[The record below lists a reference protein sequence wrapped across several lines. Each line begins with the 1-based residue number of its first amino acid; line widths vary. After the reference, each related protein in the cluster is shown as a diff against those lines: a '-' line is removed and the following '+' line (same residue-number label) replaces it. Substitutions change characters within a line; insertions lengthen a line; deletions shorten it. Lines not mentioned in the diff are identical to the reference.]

1 MTYSPWSYR
10 LQAKILKGVRRPP
23 RTARYLAALGQALR
37 LHRERKG
44 LSQEQF
50 AFEVELDRTYVSGI
64 ERGLRNPTVA
74 TLLRITGPLDI
85 SPSALLAAAER
96 RERTA

>member
-1 MTYSPWSYR
+1 
-10 LQAKILKGVRRPP
+10 
-23 RTARYLAALGQALR
+23 LAALGQALR